1 MSSSFIR
8 WGVPAAMVVLLV
20 AALWMAN
27 GVAAQMGG
35 WVPHMASHLT
45 AAVVGAALTVIAVV
59 LSSRLQV
66 SRFLRGAGGRVGP
79 LVFVAGL
86 AWFTASQLVESL
98 SAVAEYPNAGF
109 LHTAS
114 GMASMLGLLAAV
126 TGLVLAAFAGMRDK
140 NVSLRA
146 PLAVSIAGAAILLI
160 IMMAGFSPLAVVV
173 AVIFCALLVG
183 WVLLGRRRGRL

>member
-45 AAVVGAALTVIAVV
+45 AAVVGAALTVVAVV
-59 LSSRLQV
+59 LSRLQV
-66 SRFLRGAGGRVGP
+66 SRFLRGAGRVGP
-79 LVFVAGL
+79 SVFLAGL

-98 SAVAEYPNAGF
+98 SAVTEYPDAGV

-126 TGLVLAAFAGMRDK
+126 TGLVLAAFAGMGGE

-146 PLAVSIAGAAILLI
+146 PLTVSIVGASLLFI
-160 IMMAGFSPLAVVV
+160 IMVAGFSPLAVVM
-173 AVIFCALLVG
+173 AVIFCALIVG
-183 WVLLGRRRGRL
+183 WVLLGKRRGRL